1 MAVNWVQNPLLGRQT
16 PFYQPEEQYDT
27 TGSSWMGGVGADTQ
41 TPQVDSIFAP
51 AQPGAAV
58 GSGAALLGGD
68 TGAMQPGNQQMDYP
82 SADAIERRRKLA
94 EALMG
99 RQMEVN
105 HPMQAI
111 ANAVSQISGAYLN
124 RKADDDQKKYEQHR
138 RDVYQQSFD
147 AAGGDLD
154 KLMAAWMKSGDPD
167 LVDKAYDYQL
177 KKMVASQQ
185 GTDAPETRNFYEGNE
200 IVTKQWDPKSRSWVQ
215 AGTPSPRWKTGGG
228 GGGGVG
234 GIGGGGGGGGSYAPT
249 AQGSTFML
257 SDGTIVS
264 APFQKGRGFIY
275 RDKDGQYKDVP
286 SDARPVTNSTGG
298 MQSPQQWVKLRTQWQ
313 QEKNGLKALERYFQ
327 TVKDIPT
334 GINRWALDLS
344 AKAKTFIWG
353 GKQLTPAEFNKL
365 DAQAQAQAL
374 LGMFRTTIVGP
385 GVMTEYDA
393 VRVLNA
399 LGGDPGSALQNPQIL
414 YRVLSG
420 LYERKY
426 AEFKVLDEEI
436 HRNGP
441 TYGFDPDSEGA
452 VSPTLDGGSSSGNQ
466 AAGGSQPAPVSR
478 PAPPQ
483 AGQVVRGYRFKGG
496 DPRDRTNWEKVR

>member
-1 MAVNWVQNPLLGRQT
+1 MAVNWVQNPFQGRTT

-27 TGSSWMGGVGADTQ
+27 SGSSWMGGVGGQQA
-41 TPQVDSIFAP
+41 PHVDSIFAP
-51 AQPGAAV
+51 SVAPAVAGV
-58 GSGAALLGGD
+58 GSFRDASGDATGG
-68 TGAMQPGNQQMDYP
+68 TQQMDYP
-82 SADAIERRRKLA
+82 SADAIARRRKLA

-99 RQMEVN
+99 QQQEVH

-111 ANAVSQISGAYLN
+111 ANAVSQITGAYIN
-124 RKADDDQKKYEQHR
+124 NKADQDQKAYEKHR

-154 KLMAAWMKSGDPD
+154 KLMQSWMKSGDPD

-200 IVTKQWDPKSRSWVQ
+200 VVTKQWDPKSRTWVQ

-228 GGGGVG
+228 GGMG

-249 AQGSTFML
+249 SQGATFML
-257 SDGTIVS
+257 SDGRIVP

-275 RDKDGQYKDVP
+275 RDTDGQYKDVP
-286 SDARPVTNSTGG
+286 PDARPVTNSTGG

-334 GINRWALDLS
+334 GINRWAIDLS

-452 VSPTLDGGSSSGNQ
+452 VSPTLDGGPAYGKQ
-466 AAGGSQPAPVSR
+466 AAGPGAAPAAPSR
-478 PAPPQ
+478 PAPPKP
-483 AGQVVRGYRFKGG
+483 GDIVRGWRFKGG
-496 DPRDRTNWEKVR
+496 DYRNRANWEKAQ